1 MPRIPLSSHFR
12 DLSAAEAMRLA
23 HRPSSE
29 QPKTLLPYSRFMSTD
44 RADERRNW
52 TRFGYGLALFILLDT
67 AAFLWAG
74 TFPGDP
80 GLGLLSFLGGVVLL
94 VAWLVY
100 AVAWARTIRRFAWQL
115 LIIPLIGATA
125 IALLWT
131 NAVPDARWNY
141 DEPRLRAAAER
152 MLADPRADLC
162 DYTSLSIGTQDVYSA
177 YKKAGV
183 VRFHIAGPSISTTY
197 LAYHPDGATP
207 TDAVRTRVTH
217 LSGRWWLELSD

>member
-1 MPRIPLSSHFR
+1 
-12 DLSAAEAMRLA
+12 MRLA
-23 HRPSSE
+23 HRPSPGQS
-29 QPKTLLPYSRFMSTD
+29 KTLLPYSRFMSTD

-52 TRFGYGLALFILLDT
+52 TRFGYGLALFILLDV

-100 AVAWARTIRRFAWQL
+100 VVAWARTIRRFAWQL
-115 LIIPLIGATA
+115 LIIPLIGTIA
-125 IALLWT
+125 IGLGMT
-131 NAVPDARWNY
+131 NAVSEARWNF
-141 DEPRLRAAAER
+141 DEPRLRVAAER
-152 MLADPRADLC
+152 MLADPRADVD
-162 DYTSLSIGTQDVYSA
+162 DYTARSIGTQDVYSA
-177 YKKAGV
+177 SKREGV
-183 VRFHIAGPSISTTY
+183 VRFHIAGPSISTTS